1 MIPIT
6 VGIELLCQILIYFD
20 PALMQIAISELN
32 HSKVLMELIQEVG
45 FSWEVKLFLCHS
57 STYPPSPSS
66 GSSRLLIC
74 LLLKL
79 IPAPEQRSRT
89 WQIFSAL
96 MEACPCSCVKSFF
109 RILFHVLVLIL
120 WRGWGWLWS
129 FKGIQTPDFYYI
141 RFDQFSFIHF

>member
-1 MIPIT
+1 MKKTDNRLNSRINGIRLSTSQHAPGGSVKGKKVFLWNPHQIHILSMIPIT

-32 HSKVLMELIQEVG
+32 HSRVLMELIQEVG

-74 LLLKL
+74 CFSNWSLLQSKG
-79 IPAPEQRSRT
+79 PGPGRSFLPS
-89 WQIFSAL
+89 WK
-96 MEACPCSCVKSFF
+96 P
-109 RILFHVLVLIL
+109 VLVLV
-120 WRGWGWLWS
+120 
-129 FKGIQTPDFYYI
+129 
-141 RFDQFSFIHF
+141 